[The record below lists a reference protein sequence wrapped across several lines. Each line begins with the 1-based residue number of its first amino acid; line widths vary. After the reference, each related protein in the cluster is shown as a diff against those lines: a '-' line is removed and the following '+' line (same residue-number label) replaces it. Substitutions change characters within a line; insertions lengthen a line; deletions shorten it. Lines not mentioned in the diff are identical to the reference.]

1 MITLITLVLNTKRT
15 LFVLQ
20 RGEICKVP
28 VLIASLCFLIKTAIW
43 GVLSCTKGWWTENL
57 TWRVTRVV
65 LIYGVL
71 TSVQVLVS
79 GHRQFIAEK
88 KRKKL
93 PEFYSFRKNK
103 NISLSFRLSAFEWNK
118 KWADEI
124 TIDSDNKQSCLSRAH
139 RTVQLPLTRYS
150 THFQCNKFLFAEFL
164 QSVPQYQSF
173 YGSQLSSVTILQKK
187 VPKKQENVEN
197 NLMKRITDIMR
208 GDSRTS
214 QLVSPLHFASSRIQ
228 SRQVL
233 TVITRDKKMFSQHP
247 IIYFFIE
254 ITGFSSFG
262 FTVWLFNVWKS
273 TQ

>member
-71 TSVQVLVS
+71 TYKFSWVGTSNLLQK
-79 GHRQFIAEK
+79 K

-187 VPKKQENVEN
+187 
-197 NLMKRITDIMR
+197 
-208 GDSRTS
+208 S
-214 QLVSPLHFASSRIQ
+214 A
-228 SRQVL
+228 
-233 TVITRDKKMFSQHP
+233 
-247 IIYFFIE
+247 
-254 ITGFSSFG
+254 
-262 FTVWLFNVWKS
+262 
-273 TQ
+273 